1 MLLILSDL
9 HFTDESTAVNVNP
22 EAFDLLSG
30 FALDTMTRRKVKELH
45 VVLLGDI
52 FDLVRSAAWLE
63 TCPRDERPWNGVPN
77 PRTGVNAHPAVAG
90 HFSRVL
96 AAILSAPST
105 THFVTTLGLL
115 RQRAAQGGIPFRV
128 TYVAGNHD
136 RALFNFPDLIRQ
148 VTAVLPEVTRPAH
161 AFESSAYSLLGR
173 HGHEWDEHCHGY
185 RFRNKVLV
193 PGEKVDRFAPE
204 AYEVMA
210 IGEVITAELMG
221 GIIVGAA
228 RHGADAGFLAE
239 LKDLNNLRPMTAVFA
254 WLEWLGAERVIGDRE
269 ILLKALHDALD
280 GVLESR
286 LARQWD
292 KLVPDTLLK
301 ADLTDRL
308 QQVRALL
315 LGTSFDTF
323 RKRVGT
329 VEKLLEFAA
338 LFSRNRDTLLEGA
351 KKERVFQGPIG
362 DKGTQYVVY
371 GHTHRAR
378 TDYVSGRP
386 DGRVRMYL
394 NAGTYLPLIARAE
407 DFKTF
412 GRSTQMTL
420 SYFFRE
426 DEDTDR
432 KVPGTVS
439 ADTWYGIRRK
449 LYV

>member
-1 MLLILSDL
+1 
-9 HFTDESTAVNVNP
+9 
-22 EAFDLLSG
+22 
-30 FALDTMTRRKVKELH
+30 
-45 VVLLGDI
+45 
-52 FDLVRSAAWLE
+52 
-63 TCPRDERPWNGVPN
+63 
-77 PRTGVNAHPAVAG
+77 
-90 HFSRVL
+90 
-96 AAILSAPST
+96 
-105 THFVTTLGLL
+105 
-115 RQRAAQGGIPFRV
+115 
-128 TYVAGNHD
+128 
-136 RALFNFPDLIRQ
+136 
-148 VTAVLPEVTRPAH
+148 
-161 AFESSAYSLLGR
+161 
-173 HGHEWDEHCHGY
+173 
-185 RFRNKVLV
+185 
-193 PGEKVDRFAPE
+193 
-204 AYEVMA
+204 
-210 IGEVITAELMG
+210 
-221 GIIVGAA
+221 
-228 RHGADAGFLAE
+228 
-239 LKDLNNLRPMTAVFA
+239 
-254 WLEWLGAERVIGDRE
+254 E

-292 KLVPDTLLK
+292 KLVPDTLVQ

-338 LFSRNRDTLLEGA
+338 LFSRNKDTLLEGA

-407 DFKTF
+407 DFETF